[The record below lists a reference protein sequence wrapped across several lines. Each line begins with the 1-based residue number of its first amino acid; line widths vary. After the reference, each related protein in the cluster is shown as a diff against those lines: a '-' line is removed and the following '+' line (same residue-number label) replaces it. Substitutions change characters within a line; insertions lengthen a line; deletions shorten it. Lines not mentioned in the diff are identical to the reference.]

1 MGGIRRLSVAVV
13 VNHRKEADDNGKVTF
28 KPLSDAEKAQIT
40 DLVKEAM
47 GFNKER
53 GDSLNVVNSPF
64 ALPEKEAVAETPLWR
79 QPETIDIAKDT
90 GKYLVIA
97 AVLGYLF
104 FAHMRPLL
112 KRVAE
117 DVQSTPRLSSSAG
130 QGQEVAEAQLLEREQ
145 APVQGHSYQ
154 KNLEM
159 ARQLA
164 RHEPK
169 LVANVV
175 KTWVRGDD

>member
-1 MGGIRRLSVAVV
+1 
-13 VNHRKEADDNGKVTF
+13 
-28 KPLSDAEKAQIT
+28 
-40 DLVKEAM
+40 
-47 GFNKER
+47 
-53 GDSLNVVNSPF
+53 
-64 ALPEKEAVAETPLWR
+64 
-79 QPETIDIAKDT
+79 
-90 GKYLVIA
+90 
-97 AVLGYLF
+97 
-104 FAHMRPLL
+104 
-112 KRVAE
+112 
-117 DVQSTPRLSSSAG
+117 
-130 QGQEVAEAQLLEREQ
+130 VAEAQLLEREQ